1 MSSLRRHLNAAE
13 LGTLFLWGVLFLL
26 VGMPTVQVIKRVW
39 GMPRPDAVIERVE
52 PFRDWSGVIA
62 AGQTV
67 LWCTLIGV
75 GAAGLA
81 LVWAWWMRGLG
92 RRGRLWAMGV
102 GLTPLLLPSYLAY
115 AGWNLLR
122 SPGSWLGDALAVAPP
137 WASVWAWR
145 GMAIGGL
152 TLWVWPLALLVLAPA
167 AMRVSQGALDAMKTD
182 GASAGVRAGQVLR
195 MLRGDL
201 VRAVA
206 LCGLIMA
213 GSAVPLHVAQ
223 VNTYTIWLWSEMN
236 RVPDTRG
243 VWIAALPML
252 VLAVA
257 GAMFVLQL
265 VPAGPRDAGE
275 VDPSELARPSGRGG
289 AAGPMLTGAACMV
302 WAVSVV
308 VPLLLFVLSVREPAA
323 YPGFWREAGGGVASG
338 LQVGAWVGGLG
349 AIVLLVVWMVVANGA
364 TAEQRGGIGPPILWF
379 TVAGLVPGVLVGT
392 AFAQAWTAAD
402 SPGIGLVVVTHLARF
417 VFIAALVGW
426 WLGASEPAELR
437 GLRELDGAAT
447 VRGWLEAC
455 VRPRWGVVAG
465 TGVALCLLSLHEIE
479 STVQVQP
486 PGLDNLAQ
494 YLLDQLHYLRQDQ
507 LAAAGAT
514 MTGIGLVGAVIG
526 GVLLARQGD
535 QGCGGDTR

>member
-1 MSSLRRHLNAAE
+1 MSSLRRRLNAAD
-13 LGTLFLWGVLFLL
+13 LGTWFLWGFAFLL
-26 VGMPTVQVIKRVW
+26 VGMPAAQVFRRVW
-39 GMPRPDAVIERVE
+39 GMPRPAAAAERVE
-52 PFRDWSGVIA
+52 VLGKSAILA
-62 AGQTV
+62 AGGTL
-67 LWCTLIGV
+67 LWCVLIGAS
-75 GAAGLA
+75 AAGVA
-81 LVWAWWMRGLG
+81 FVWAWWMRGLG
-92 RRGRLWAMGV
+92 PRARMWAMGV

-167 AMRVSQGALDAMKTD
+167 AMRVSQGVLDAMRTD
-182 GASAGVRAGQVLR
+182 GASVAVRARQVIW
-195 MLRGDL
+195 MLRGDF
-201 VRAVA
+201 VRAAA

-213 GSAVPLHVAQ
+213 GSAIPLHVAQ

-252 VLAVA
+252 VLAVVGA
-257 GAMFVLQL
+257 GLVLRL
-265 VPAGPRDAGE
+265 IPARPRDGGE
-275 VDPSELARPSGRGG
+275 VDPSETHRRAGRAG
-289 AAGPMLTGAACMV
+289 AGTLILTGAACMV
-302 WAVSVV
+302 WTVSVI

-338 LQVGAWVGGLG
+338 LQVGAWVGGVG
-349 AIVLLVVWMVVANGA
+349 AIVLMAVWMVIANGA
-364 TAEQRGGIGPPILWF
+364 TREQRRGIGGPILWF

-392 AFAQAWTAAD
+392 AFAQAWTASA
-402 SPGIGLVVVTHLARF
+402 SPGIALVVMTHLARF
-417 VFIAALVGW
+417 VFIAAIIGY
-426 WLGASEPAELR
+426 WLGNSEPPELR
-437 GLRELDGAAT
+437 SLRELDGGAT
-447 VRGWLEAC
+447 VRGWLAAC

-465 TGVALCLLSLHEIE
+465 AGVALCLLSLHEIE

-514 MTGIGLVGAVIG
+514 MTGIGLVGAVVG
-526 GVLLARQGD
+526 GVLMTK
-535 QGCGGDTR
+535 GGKGVSE

>member
-1 MSSLRRHLNAAE
+1 MFAVKRRSTSADC
-13 LGTLFLWGVLFLL
+13 GTVCLWGVLFLL

-52 PFRDWSGVIA
+52 PLRDWAGVVA
-62 AGQTV
+62 AGQTI
-67 LWCTLIGV
+67 LWCSLIGC
-75 GAAGLA
+75 AAATLA

-137 WASVWAWR
+137 WVSVWTWR

-167 AMRVSQGALDAMKTD
+167 AMRVSQSVLDAMRTD
-182 GASAGVRAGQVLR
+182 GASAAMRARQVIW

-201 VRAVA
+201 VRAAA
-206 LCGLIMA
+206 LCWLIMA

-257 GAMFVLQL
+257 GAMFVLRL

-275 VDPSELARPSGRGG
+275 IDPSELARPAGRGG
-289 AAGPMLTGAACMV
+289 AAGPMLTGAACVV

-349 AIVLLVVWMVVANGA
+349 AIVLLAVWMVVATSA
-364 TAEQRGGIGPPILWF
+364 TAEQRGMVGVHVFWF

-392 AFAQAWTAAD
+392 AFAQAWTMSG

-417 VFIAALVGW
+417 VFIASLVGW

-437 GLRELDGAAT
+437 GLRELDGATT
-447 VRGWLEAC
+447 VRGWLAAC
-455 VRPRWGVVAG
+455 VRPRWGVVVGAA
-465 TGVALCLLSLHEIE
+465 VALCLLSLHEIE

-514 MTGIGLVGAVIG
+514 MTGIGLVGAVVS
-526 GVLLARQGD
+526 GVLIAKSGSGISERS
-535 QGCGGDTR
+535 